1 LIEELAMLKL
11 LMLGVCLTVSAA
23 AFAAD
28 SDKPQGKSTPRIVD
42 RTCSQPTGTRIPLK
56 GKECS
61 SIVGRVYTKEDIDR
75 TGATT
80 AGEALRKLD
89 PIVR

>member
-1 LIEELAMLKL
+1 MLKL
-11 LMLGVCLTVSAA
+11 LVLGACLAVSAA

-28 SDKPQGKSTPRIVD
+28 SDKPQGKSTPRAAEH
-42 RTCSQPTGTRIPLK
+42 TCPQPTGTRIPLK
-56 GKECS
+56 GKDCS